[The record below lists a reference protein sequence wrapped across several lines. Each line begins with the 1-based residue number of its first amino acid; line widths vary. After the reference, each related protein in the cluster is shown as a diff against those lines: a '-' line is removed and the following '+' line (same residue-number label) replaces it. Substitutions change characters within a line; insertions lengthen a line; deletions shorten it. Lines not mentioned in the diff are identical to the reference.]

1 MINEIVIE
9 NKRTEENITINK
21 DGSTGFVIDEM
32 DWDTPSIS
40 NESYR
45 IPFQIGETISS
56 TVVGIRKP
64 KLTGYVVSNKLMPI
78 GTTWENYY
86 KEQEQDIIN
95 LKTRLNSFLNI
106 YDDYEIIVGDYYLK
120 CRLNEPIKYSI
131 KESENNEVLCLFTAE
146 FTCYNPMFFEVE
158 RSKSE
163 FRHVDKRFH
172 FPLTIP
178 QETGIII
185 GVEELSVTKTIENT
199 GDVKVGFIVVMKVI
213 NGVVKHPTLRN
224 LTTGE
229 QIKVFDSVVVDSF
242 ETKDYIIINTNNGEE
257 DIYYYDSSE
266 GKTKDLIGE
275 ITLDS
280 SFFQLQKGENIVM
293 YEVDD
298 SSKGQLEVT
307 LYYDNQ
313 YFNIG
318 AM

>member
-1 MINEIVIE
+1 
-9 NKRTEENITINK
+9 
-21 DGSTGFVIDEM
+21 M

-56 TVVGIRKP
+56 TVVGTRKP
-64 KLTGYVVSNKLMPI
+64 KLTGYVVSNKLIPT

-86 KEQEQDIIN
+86 KEQEKDIIGF
-95 LKTRLNSFLNI
+95 KTRLNSFLNI
-106 YDDYEIIVGDYYLK
+106 YDDYEIIAGDYYLK
-120 CRLNEPIKYSI
+120 CRLNEPIKYSV

-163 FRHVDKRFH
+163 FRHIDKRFH

-199 GDVKVGFIVVMKVI
+199 GDVKAGFIAVMKVI
-213 NGVVKHPTLRN
+213 NGEVKHPALRN

-242 ETKDYIIINTNNGEE
+242 ETEDYIVINTNNGEE
-257 DIYYYDSSE
+257 NIYYYDSSE
-266 GKTKDLIGE
+266 EKTKDLIGE

-280 SFFQLQKGENIVM
+280 VFFQLQKGENIVM

-298 SSKGQLEVT
+298 SSTGQLEVT

>member
-9 NKRTEENITINK
+9 NKRTGESITINK

-64 KLTGYVVSNKLMPI
+64 KLIGYVVSNKLI
-78 GTTWENYY
+78 STGTTWENYY

-95 LKTRLNSFLNI
+95 LKTSLNSFLNI
-106 YDDYEIIVGDYYLK
+106 YDDYEIIAGDYYLK
-120 CRLNEPIKYSI
+120 CRLNEPIKYSV

-158 RSKSE
+158 RSKTE
-163 FRHVDKRFH
+163 FRHIDKRFH

-199 GDVKVGFIVVMKVI
+199 GDVKTGFIAVMKVI
-213 NGVVKHPTLRN
+213 NGVVKHPALRN

-242 ETKDYIIINTNNGEE
+242 ETEDYIVINTNNGEE
-257 DIYYYDSSE
+257 DIYYY
-266 GKTKDLIGE
+266 I
-275 ITLDS
+275 
-280 SFFQLQKGENIVM
+280 
-293 YEVDD
+293 
-298 SSKGQLEVT
+298 
-307 LYYDNQ
+307 
-313 YFNIG
+313 
-318 AM
+318 

>member
-9 NKRTEENITINK
+9 NKRTGKNITINK

-56 TVVGIRKP
+56 TVVGTRKP
-64 KLTGYVVSNKLMPI
+64 KLTGYVVSNKLIPT

-95 LKTRLNSFLNI
+95 LKKQLNGFLNI
-106 YDDYEIIVGDYYLK
+106 YDDYEIIAGDYYLK
-120 CRLNEPIKYSI
+120 CRLNEPVKYSV

-146 FTCYNPMFFEVE
+146 FTCYNPMFLEVGGNE
-158 RSKSE
+158 SE
-163 FRHVDKRFH
+163 FRHIEKEFH

-178 QETGIII
+178 EETGIIMGI
-185 GVEELSVTKTIENT
+185 ETLVTTKTIENR
-199 GDVKVGFIVVMKVI
+199 GDVKVGFIAIMKVI
-213 NGVVKHPTLRN
+213 NGTVKYPTLRN

-229 QIKVFDSVVVDSF
+229 RIKVFDSIVVDSF
-242 ETKDYIIINTNNGEE
+242 KTEDYIVINTNNGEE
-257 DIYYYDSSE
+257 NIYYYDSSE

-280 SFFQLQKGENIVM
+280 DFFQLQKGENIIM
-293 YEVDD
+293 YEVEDA
-298 SSKGQLEVT
+298 STGQLEVT

>member
-9 NKRTEENITINK
+9 NKRTEENITIN
-21 DGSTGFVIDEM
+21 IDEM

-45 IPFQIGETISS
+45 IPFQIGETISG

-172 FPLTIP
+172 FPLEIP

-199 GDVKVGFIVVMKVI
+199 GDVKAGFVAVMKVI
-213 NGVVKHPTLRN
+213 NGEVKHPALRN

-242 ETKDYIIINTNNGEE
+242 ETEDYIVINTNNGEE

-293 YEVDD
+293 YEVYD
-298 SSKGQLEVT
+298 SSTGQLEVT

>member
-9 NKRTEENITINK
+9 NKKTEESITINK

-56 TVVGIRKP
+56 TVVGTRKP
-64 KLTGYVVSNKLMPI
+64 KLTGYVVSNKLIPT
-78 GTTWENYY
+78 GTAWENYY

-95 LKTRLNSFLNI
+95 LKKQLNGFLNI
-106 YDDYEIIVGDYYLK
+106 YDDYEIIAGDYYLK
-120 CRLNEPIKYSI
+120 CRLNEPVKYSV

-146 FTCYNPMFFEVE
+146 FTCYNPMFLEVGGIE
-158 RSKSE
+158 SE
-163 FRHVDKRFH
+163 FRHIEKEFH

-178 QETGIII
+178 EEKGIIM
-185 GVEELSVTKTIENT
+185 GVETLLTTKTIKNK
-199 GDVKVGFIVVMKVI
+199 GDVKVGFIAIMRVL
-213 NGVVKHPTLRN
+213 NGIVKHPTLRN

-229 QIKVFDSVVVDSF
+229 KIKVFDSVVVDSF
-242 ETKDYIIINTNNGEE
+242 KTEDYIVVNTNNGEE
-257 DIYYYDSSE
+257 NIYYYDSSE
-266 GKTKDLIGE
+266 GETKDLIGE

-280 SFFQLQKGENIVM
+280 DFFQLQKGENIIM
-293 YEVDD
+293 YEVEDA
-298 SSKGQLEVT
+298 STGQLEVT